1 MVDELDPE
9 LDAASRRQDATD
21 AARFRSDAAELRQ
34 EAAHDREE
42 ATKFRRMGLGAEAD
56 RQTASADGL
65 EKDATDFEHRAQ
77 LLDDA
82 IKHRTSAGHGL
93 EIAAKAGTEATAAH
107 SKATE
112 IDARLD
118 KAGLDDDT
126 YVQLTGDAAAA
137 KAREAAMRD
146 LADAHRSAAETEVTL
161 VAVGEEVEAR
171 EGLPGRNVEVI
182 EGMPPIVDP
191 WAPQPA
197 GETDGVDP

>member
-1 MVDELDPE
+1 MVDETDPE

-34 EAAHDREE
+34 EAAHDRDE

-56 RQTASADGL
+56 RQTASAEDL

-82 IKHRTSAGHGL
+82 IKHRTSADHGL
-93 EIAAKAGTEATAAH
+93 EIAAKAGAEATAAH

-146 LADAHRSAAETEVTL
+146 LADAHTSAAATEITL

-171 EGLPGRNVEVI
+171 EGLAGRNVEVI

-197 GETDGVDP
+197 GETDAVDP

>member
-1 MVDELDPE
+1 MVDETDPE

-34 EAAHDREE
+34 EAAHDRDE

-56 RQTASADGL
+56 RQTASAEDL

-93 EIAAKAGTEATAAH
+93 EIAAKAGAEATVAH

-112 IDARLD
+112 IDARLV

-146 LADAHRSAAETEVTL
+146 LADAHTSAAATEITL

-171 EGLPGRNVEVI
+171 EGLAGRNVEVI

-197 GETDGVDP
+197 GETDAVDP

>member
-1 MVDELDPE
+1 MVDETDPE

-42 ATKFRRMGLGAEAD
+42 ATKFRRMGLGTEAD
-56 RQTASADGL
+56 RQTASAEGL

-82 IKHRTSAGHGL
+82 IKHRTSAGHAL

-146 LADAHRSAAETEVTL
+146 LADAHTSAATTEITL

-171 EGLPGRNVEVI
+171 EGLAGRNVEVI

-191 WAPQPA
+191 WAAPTT
-197 GETDGVDP
+197 GEPEP